1 MALFFVGDSC
11 FIAVT
16 EEYFERLTEPI
27 VSPAREVFIENYLN
41 QPCWLGAHFKDML
54 CSLEYLQFES
64 FDVHLDQQRHVVE
77 APIQEV
83 IERRHSDERIGIRI
97 CSGPPPT
104 SEAQTPDP

>member
-1 MALFFVGDSC
+1 
-11 FIAVT
+11 
-16 EEYFERLTEPI
+16 
-27 VSPAREVFIENYLN
+27 
-41 QPCWLGAHFKDML
+41 
-54 CSLEYLQFES
+54 LQFES